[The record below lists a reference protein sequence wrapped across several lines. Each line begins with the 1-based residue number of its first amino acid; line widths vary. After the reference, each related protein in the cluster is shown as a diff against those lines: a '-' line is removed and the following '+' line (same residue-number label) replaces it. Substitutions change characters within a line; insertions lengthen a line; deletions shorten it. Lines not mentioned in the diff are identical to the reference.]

1 MPPKR
6 RSVLT
11 EKSLNTGRSSPRTEV
26 KKAVDSETTSDYGS
40 AASSRTVTPSMPTPS
55 PSPPPAAEQTITT
68 SVEDVKTPSDI
79 TGGKGDQVNPND
91 EKDNTI
97 AEDHGILRRA
107 IKDEEIKQEDDIT
120 LDYKEDPLANGMIS
134 EEALKEE
141 EAAREKNIKN
151 EAANKPKPEPEIS
164 KKARYSMLL
173 DLLEKS
179 KFFVDYLK
187 KKMEDEAETDKK
199 RKEAREKRAQKG
211 SKKDNSEGTKEEVPS
226 ATKGKRKRKA
236 DEIEDQT
243 HEDVK
248 NKKIKT
254 ESARFYEGQPI
265 SSRQPLLLS
274 GGVMRTYQLEGFE
287 WMAKL
292 HEHGINGILADE
304 MGLGKTI
311 QTIALFSYLYELKL
325 PGPYLVVVPLST
337 VPNWINEF
345 KRFTPSIP
353 SILYHGSKAERM
365 EKRKLIGKSH
375 YNEILGQHIY
385 SVVVTSYEI
394 AMNDRALLGP
404 LRWKYMVVDEG
415 HRLKNMECRLIKE
428 LKQYK
433 TDNRLL
439 LTGTPLQN
447 NLREL
452 FSLLNFILPEIFDNV
467 NVFESWFDAKEIQED
482 EEGTGK
488 QIALQEQKNS
498 VVNMLHKILLPFLR
512 RRIKADVGLEIPPK
526 KEVLVYCPMT
536 QIQKDLYQAVVERSI
551 EDFLNVKK
559 DDVVNTETH
568 GRGKRER
575 ADIDYSIEN
584 ASREVKTSYSAY
596 SLKDKMSDSETNYSI
611 KSRMMDMRKA
621 VNHPYLIEYPITD
634 GGFYKIDEEVIG
646 LCGKMKVLDQ
656 MLNELMRKG
665 HKILLFSQ
673 MTKMLDIL
681 GDYLNLRKLK
691 FSRLDGSM
699 NFVDRQDNI
708 DKFNRDAE
716 VKVFLLSTR
725 AGGLGIN
732 LTAADTVIIYDSD
745 WNPQQDLQAQD
756 RCHRIGQTKP
766 VMVYRLVT
774 RGTFDE
780 KIVLRA
786 AAKRKIEKL
795 VIHKDKFNSVT
806 ADTEQKAAL
815 RIDPEEL
822 LKLLHSKDHVGAVAC
837 SDGEVLSKEDLDK
850 LLDRSD
856 LSWSGQQDVKMKATV
871 KKENKIKGVFE
882 VLEDVDDHGVLDSV
896 TE

>member
-1 MPPKR
+1 
-6 RSVLT
+6 
-11 EKSLNTGRSSPRTEV
+11 
-26 KKAVDSETTSDYGS
+26 
-40 AASSRTVTPSMPTPS
+40 MPTPS
-55 PSPPPAAEQTITT
+55 PSPPPAAEQTIPT

-79 TGGKGDQVNPND
+79 TGGKGDQVNPNA

-97 AEDHGILRRA
+97 PEDHVILRRA
-107 IKDEEIKQEDDIT
+107 VKDEDIKQEDDIA

-179 KFFVDYLK
+179 KFF
-187 KKMEDEAETDKK
+187 
-199 RKEAREKRAQKG
+199 
-211 SKKDNSEGTKEEVPS
+211 
-226 ATKGKRKRKA
+226 
-236 DEIEDQT
+236 
-243 HEDVK
+243 
-248 NKKIKT
+248 
-254 ESARFYEGQPI
+254 EGQPI

-467 NVFESWFDAKEIQED
+467 NVFESWFDAKEIQE
-482 EEGTGK
+482 
-488 QIALQEQKNS
+488 
-498 VVNMLHKILLPFLR
+498 ML
-512 RRIKADVGLEIPPK
+512 
-526 KEVLVYCPMT
+526 
-536 QIQKDLYQAVVERSI
+536 
-551 EDFLNVKK
+551 
-559 DDVVNTETH
+559 
-568 GRGKRER
+568 
-575 ADIDYSIEN
+575 
-584 ASREVKTSYSAY
+584 
-596 SLKDKMSDSETNYSI
+596 
-611 KSRMMDMRKA
+611 
-621 VNHPYLIEYPITD
+621 
-634 GGFYKIDEEVIG
+634 
-646 LCGKMKVLDQ
+646 
-656 MLNELMRKG
+656 
-665 HKILLFSQ
+665 
-673 MTKMLDIL
+673 
-681 GDYLNLRKLK
+681 
-691 FSRLDGSM
+691 
-699 NFVDRQDNI
+699 
-708 DKFNRDAE
+708 
-716 VKVFLLSTR
+716 
-725 AGGLGIN
+725 
-732 LTAADTVIIYDSD
+732 ADTGLDATLNQV
-745 WNPQQDLQAQD
+745 N
-756 RCHRIGQTKP
+756 
-766 VMVYRLVT
+766 
-774 RGTFDE
+774 
-780 KIVLRA
+780 
-786 AAKRKIEKL
+786 AKTLEL
-795 VIHKDKFNSVT
+795 YG
-806 ADTEQKAAL
+806 KA
-815 RIDPEEL
+815 
-822 LKLLHSKDHVGAVAC
+822 
-837 SDGEVLSKEDLDK
+837 
-850 LLDRSD
+850 RS
-856 LSWSGQQDVKMKATV
+856 
-871 KKENKIKGVFE
+871 
-882 VLEDVDDHGVLDSV
+882 
-896 TE
+896 